1 MACKDNNPEEIA
13 GEAADL
19 IFHIQ
24 VALAHHGV
32 DWRRVLEVLAA
43 RRGAPRRASP

>member
-1 MACKDNNPEEIA
+1 MACKDDAKDEIA

-19 IFHIQ
+19 IFMQ

-32 DWRRVLEVLAA
+32 EWRQVLEVLAA
-43 RRGAPRRASP
+43 RRVAPRRN